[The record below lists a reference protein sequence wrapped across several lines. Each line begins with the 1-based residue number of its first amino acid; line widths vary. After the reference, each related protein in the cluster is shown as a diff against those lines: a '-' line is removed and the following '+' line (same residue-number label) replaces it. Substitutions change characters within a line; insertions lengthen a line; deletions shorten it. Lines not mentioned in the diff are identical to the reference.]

1 MQKVSVIV
9 IGLVVVV
16 VGVLWT
22 LQGLDVMGGS
32 GMSGHGI
39 WAVVGI
45 ILILVGLGTVG
56 ATVRSGSR
64 GRAG

>member
-22 LQGLDVMGGS
+22 LQGLDVMSGS

>member
-39 WAVVGI
+39 WAVIGI

>member
-1 MQKVSVIV
+1 MQKVSVVV

-39 WAVVGI
+39 WAVIGI